1 MFPAPR
7 QQNVDALVL
16 PDLTFQ
22 RMQHPVLLVHGRD
35 DGIIPL
41 ETSLYLLER
50 LPNVQMHVFGQCR
63 HWIMIEHAAAFNQLL
78 ADFLE
83 GGGA

>member
-1 MFPAPR
+1 
-7 QQNVDALVL
+7 
-16 PDLTFQ
+16 
-22 RMQHPVLLVHGRD
+22 
-35 DGIIPL
+35 
-41 ETSLYLLER
+41 
-50 LPNVQMHVFGQCR
+50 MHVFGQCR